1 MTDNRSTQHGRK
13 GQKTREAHLL
23 DFRTGSSRVLI
34 STDMLARG
42 IDVQQVAV
50 VINYDL
56 PTKKEMYMHR
66 IGRSGRFGRKGI
78 AINFVTKEDIEI
90 VRDIERE

>member
-1 MTDNRSTQHGRK
+1 
-13 GQKTREAHLL
+13 
-23 DFRTGSSRVLI
+23 
-34 STDMLARG
+34 MLARG

-78 AINFVTKEDIEI
+78 AINFVTQEEI
-90 VRDIERE
+90 KTLRDIERE

>member
-1 MTDNRSTQHGRK
+1 
-13 GQKTREAHLL
+13 
-23 DFRTGSSRVLI
+23 
-34 STDMLARG
+34 MLARG

-56 PTKKEMYMHR
+56 PECKEMYMHR

-78 AINFVTKEDIEI
+78 AINFVTRKEISMI
-90 VRDIERE
+90 RDIERE

>member
-1 MTDNRSTQHGRK
+1 VCGHSTQHGK
-13 GQKTREAHLL
+13 KQQKDREAHLQ
-23 DFRTGSSRVLI
+23 DFRTGATRVLI
-34 STDMLARG
+34 STDILARG

-56 PTKKEMYMHR
+56 PDSKEMYMHR

-78 AINFVTKEDIEI
+78 AINFVTQNDIKMI
-90 VRDIERE
+90 RDIEGE

>member
-1 MTDNRSTQHGRK
+1 MPFHKQHGK
-13 GQKTREAHLL
+13 KTQADREAYLRE
-23 DFRTGSSRVLI
+23 FRIGASRVLI
-34 STDMLARG
+34 TTDMLARG

-56 PTKKEMYMHR
+56 PQNKEMYMHR

-78 AINFVTKEDIEI
+78 AINLVTKQEI
-90 VRDIERE
+90 SLLRDIERE

>member
-1 MTDNRSTQHGRK
+1 
-13 GQKTREAHLL
+13 
-23 DFRTGSSRVLI
+23 
-34 STDMLARG
+34 MLARG

-56 PTKKEMYMHR
+56 PEKKEMYMHR

-78 AINFVTKEDIEI
+78 AINFVTQKEIEI
-90 VRDIERE
+90 LRDIERE

>member
-1 MTDNRSTQHGRK
+1 
-13 GQKTREAHLL
+13 
-23 DFRTGSSRVLI
+23 
-34 STDMLARG
+34 MLARG

-56 PTKKEMYMHR
+56 PEKKEMYMHR

-78 AINFVTKEDIEI
+78 AINFVLRSEI
-90 VRDIERE
+90 KMIRDIEGE

>member
-1 MTDNRSTQHGRK
+1 M
-13 GQKTREAHLL
+13 QKHREAYLQ
-23 DFRTGSSRVLI
+23 DFRTGVSRVLI
-34 STDMLARG
+34 TTDMLARG

-56 PTKKEMYMHR
+56 PTDKEMYMHR

-78 AINFVTKEDIEI
+78 AINFVTPKEISTI
-90 VRDIERE
+90 RDIEGE

>member
-1 MTDNRSTQHGRK
+1 
-13 GQKTREAHLL
+13 
-23 DFRTGSSRVLI
+23 
-34 STDMLARG
+34 MLARG

-56 PTKKEMYMHR
+56 PEKKEMYMHR

-78 AINFVTKEDIEI
+78 AITFVTQNEI
-90 VRDIERE
+90 SMIRDIERE

>member
-1 MTDNRSTQHGRK
+1 
-13 GQKTREAHLL
+13 
-23 DFRTGSSRVLI
+23 
-34 STDMLARG
+34 MLARG

-78 AINFVTKEDIEI
+78 AINFVTNKDIEI

>member
-1 MTDNRSTQHGRK
+1 
-13 GQKTREAHLL
+13 
-23 DFRTGSSRVLI
+23 
-34 STDMLARG
+34 MLARG

-78 AINFVTKEDIEI
+78 AINFVTKEEIEI
-90 VRDIERE
+90 VRDIEGE

>member
-1 MTDNRSTQHGRK
+1 MCGRSIQHGKKDQRS
-13 GQKTREAHLL
+13 REDHLY
-23 DFRTGSSRVLI
+23 DFRTGAARVLI
-34 STDMLARG
+34 ATDMLARG

-56 PTKKEMYMHR
+56 PEKKEMYMHR

-78 AINFVTKEDIEI
+78 AINFVTQNEI
-90 VRDIERE
+90 RMIRDIERE